1 MVECV
6 SINSIDK
13 ISRQIRDQG
22 LRFPLILKKKT
33 LLMLWLDDEHNHYED
48 SVIDL
53 TYTKKNLTLFMPGPN
68 GKTQSLQKQCHMVIS
83 YCSYKIKK
91 LLNRVKF

>member
-1 MVECV
+1 
-6 SINSIDK
+6 
-13 ISRQIRDQG
+13 
-22 LRFPLILKKKT
+22 
-33 LLMLWLDDEHNHYED
+33 MLWLDDEHNHYED

-68 GKTQSLQKQCHMVIS
+68 GKTQSLQKQCHIVKL
-83 YCSYKIKK
+83 YRSYKIKK